1 MHGSN
6 LKGARVTGNPL
17 KEKWG
22 TEEQGRDSEVR
33 IYKETKVW
41 SLVTRAIPLLSSV
54 YS

>member
-6 LKGARVTGNPL
+6 LKGAKVTGNPL

-33 IYKETKVW
+33 IYKETKD
-41 SLVTRAIPLLSSV
+41 LVTRTIPLLSSV